1 MVQWASP
8 VQLCAKAK
16 RKARQCWPYRVVCDA
31 VRLVVFFLFGTAQ
44 YVQACCK
51 VPKQYKA
58 KQAIDFVLHA

>member
-1 MVQWASP
+1 MGLACPAVCKGETQS
-8 VQLCAKAK
+8 KAVLALS
-16 RKARQCWPYRVVCDA
+16 RRMRRGAACG
-31 VRLVVFFLFGTAQ
+31 FFLFGTAQ